1 MEQFGTYL
9 RSIRKGKMTQR
20 ELAREIGVGYPY
32 ISKLENNVE
41 TTPSDEVLIKI
52 AETLNVSID
61 ELFMKAKR
69 IPIDFKD
76 FIINEPEVFKF
87 IRFLKDNNHLL
98 DEFRNSIKSRE
109 DNYWSMFNQSNKI
122 MLIIDPL
129 TGNIIDA
136 NDCAAEF
143 YKYTLEQLKK
153 MKITDINTLSMEEIY
168 KEMRKA
174 KLELRKTFSFKHKIG
189 NDEIKEVEVYSE
201 PIIIDG
207 KVYLN
212 SSVQLVHLNTI

>member
-9 RSIRKGKMTQR
+9 KSIRKGKMTQR

-41 TTPSDEVLIKI
+41 STPSDEVLIKI
-52 AETLNVSID
+52 AEALNVSID

-69 IPIDFKD
+69 IPKDFKD
-76 FIINEPEVFKF
+76 FIINEPEIIKF

-98 DEFRNSIKSRE
+98 EEFKNSIREKE
-109 DNYWSMFNQSNKI
+109 DNYWSMFDQSNKI

-129 TGNIIDA
+129 TGSIIDA
-136 NDCAAEF
+136 NDCVVEF
-143 YKYTLEQLKK
+143 YQYTLDQLKQ
-153 MKITDINTLSMEEIY
+153 MKITDINILSMEEIF
-168 KEMRKA
+168 EEIRKA
-174 KLELRKTFSFKHKIG
+174 KLELRKNFSFKHKIG
-189 NDEIKEVEVYSE
+189 NGEIKEVEVYSE
-201 PIIIDG
+201 PIING

-212 SSVQLVHLNTI
+212 SRVQQVHLDNI